1 MRGGALIPYTY
12 TYLAHTLEDSDRTQ
26 PLLEHLIG
34 TAKLAKK
41 FAQAFGAGSQAYRC
55 ALGHDIGKYA
65 DAAQLHLRGK
75 AGRVDHS
82 TAGALEMFRLRDI
95 PAAFCIAGH
104 HAGLPDMGTKV
115 DAASTLSARLRYRPG
130 KEIEAYDAFHTEV
143 KFPDV
148 EIPTKA
154 VCDPLDSFFFIHMLY
169 STLVDA
175 DWLDTEAFVSD
186 GAVSRELGESLEVLS
201 RKLDMHVSQW
211 WDAKTELNRR
221 RSHILKQ
228 LMDAGDRPKGVYN
241 LTVPTG
247 GGKTVS
253 SMGFALR
260 HALAHSDGDA
270 ALRRIIYVI
279 PYTSIIEQ
287 TQDVFEKIFGSEN
300 VVAHYANVDYPED
313 ENGRISDI
321 DKRRLLASENW
332 DAPIILTTAVQF
344 FESLFGNRSSRCRK
358 LHNIAN
364 SVLIFDEAQMLP
376 PDYLEPCVWA
386 ISQLVSN
393 YGCTSILCT
402 ATQPSLNPLI
412 KKWIPDGA
420 RELCEDT
427 VGNHEF
433 FRRVD
438 YQKEGVLSDEALAE
452 KLSQEK
458 QVLCIVNRR
467 DQAQKLYG
475 MLPEKNRFHL
485 STAMTAEHR
494 RSILNMVQSLLDDGE
509 TCRVVSTSLIE
520 AGVDVDFP
528 SVYRAVAGLDS
539 MVQAAGRCNRNGE
552 PGKRRGTVHLFDT
565 EQTPPRGMAQAI
577 AAARRIMEQ
586 FEDIA
591 SPQAVKAYFDAYY
604 YQLRDGR
611 AKDAAE
617 IMPLMQKLAFR
628 TVADKFHL
636 IDSAAFTVYVPRG
649 EGGKLTNDFLNG
661 NREKSLIRKMGSYAV
676 SVYPDT
682 YRAYMELGC
691 ITPISENAGVL
702 KDMKT
707 YYSEESGLSLNPI
720 GGLGIFD
727 E

>member
-1 MRGGALIPYTY
+1 MREGALISY
-12 TYLAHTLEDSDRTQ
+12 TYLAHSLEDSDRAQ

-34 TAKLAKK
+34 TAELAKK

-130 KEIEAYDAFHTEV
+130 KEIEVYDAFYTEV
-143 KFPDV
+143 KFPDA
-148 EIPTKA
+148 EIPIKA

-175 DWLDTEAFVSD
+175 DWLDTEDFVSD
-186 GAVSRELGESLEVLS
+186 GAVSRELGESLETLS
-201 RKLDMHVSQW
+201 RKLDMHVLQW

-228 LMDAGDRPKGVYN
+228 LMDAGDRPRGIYT

-260 HALAHSDGDA
+260 HALAHSNGDT
-270 ALRRIIYVI
+270 ALCRIIYVI

-287 TQDVFEKIFGSEN
+287 TQEVFERIFESEN
-300 VVAHYANVDYPED
+300 VIAHYANVDYLED
-313 ENGRISDI
+313 ENGRISDV

-393 YGCTSILCT
+393 YGCTSVLCT

-412 KKWIPDGA
+412 KKWIPEGV

-438 YQKEGVLSDEALAE
+438 
-452 KLSQEK
+452 
-458 QVLCIVNRR
+458 
-467 DQAQKLYG
+467 
-475 MLPEKNRFHL
+475 
-485 STAMTAEHR
+485 
-494 RSILNMVQSLLDDGE
+494 
-509 TCRVVSTSLIE
+509 
-520 AGVDVDFP
+520 
-528 SVYRAVAGLDS
+528 
-539 MVQAAGRCNRNGE
+539 
-552 PGKRRGTVHLFDT
+552 
-565 EQTPPRGMAQAI
+565 
-577 AAARRIMEQ
+577 
-586 FEDIA
+586 
-591 SPQAVKAYFDAYY
+591 
-604 YQLRDGR
+604 
-611 AKDAAE
+611 
-617 IMPLMQKLAFR
+617 
-628 TVADKFHL
+628 
-636 IDSAAFTVYVPRG
+636 
-649 EGGKLTNDFLNG
+649 
-661 NREKSLIRKMGSYAV
+661 
-676 SVYPDT
+676 
-682 YRAYMELGC
+682 
-691 ITPISENAGVL
+691 
-702 KDMKT
+702 
-707 YYSEESGLSLNPI
+707 
-720 GGLGIFD
+720 
-727 E
+727 

>member
-1 MRGGALIPYTY
+1 MRGGALISY

-26 PLLEHLIG
+26 PLLEHLVD
-34 TAKLAKK
+34 TAELAKK

-115 DAASTLSARLRYRPG
+115 DAASTLSARLRYRAG
-130 KEIEAYDAFHTEV
+130 KEIELYDAFHAEV
-143 KFPDV
+143 KFPDA
-148 EIPTKA
+148 EIPQKA

-186 GAVSRELGESLEVLS
+186 GAVSRKLGESLEVLS
-201 RKLDMHVSQW
+201 QKLDMHVSQW
-211 WDAKTELNRR
+211 WDATTELNRR

-228 LMDAGDRPKGVYN
+228 LMDEGDRPRGIYT

-260 HALAHSDGDA
+260 HALAHSNGDT

-287 TQDVFEKIFGSEN
+287 TQEVFERIFGSEN
-300 VVAHYANVDYPED
+300 VIAHYANVDYPED
-313 ENGRISDI
+313 ENGRISDV

-393 YGCTSILCT
+393 YGCTSVLCT

-412 KKWIPDGA
+412 KKWIPEGA

-467 DQAQKLYG
+467 DQAQRLYG

-539 MVQAAGRCNRNGE
+539 MIQAAGRCNRNGE
-552 PGKRRGTVHLFDT
+552 PGARRGIVHLFDT
-565 EQTPPRGMAQAI
+565 ERPSPRGMAQAI

-591 SPQAVKAYFDAYY
+591 LPQAVKAYFDSYY
-604 YQLRDGR
+604 YQLKDGR

-649 EGGKLTNDFLNG
+649 EGRKLTNDFLNG

-676 SVYPDT
+676 PVYPDT

-702 KDMKT
+702 KDVKT

>member
-1 MRGGALIPYTY
+1 
-12 TYLAHTLEDSDRTQ
+12 
-26 PLLEHLIG
+26 
-34 TAKLAKK
+34 
-41 FAQAFGAGSQAYRC
+41 
-55 ALGHDIGKYA
+55 
-65 DAAQLHLRGK
+65 
-75 AGRVDHS
+75 
-82 TAGALEMFRLRDI
+82 
-95 PAAFCIAGH
+95 
-104 HAGLPDMGTKV
+104 MGTKV

-130 KEIEAYDAFHTEV
+130 KEIEVYDAFHTEV

-300 VVAHYANVDYPED
+300 VVAHYANMDYPED

-485 STAMTAEHR
+485 STAMTAGHR